1 MPDTKIILNDEAIH
15 RGLLRIA
22 YEIAEKNPDSQ
33 KVAVIGVQ
41 TGGVHMAHR
50 LAKQLESIW
59 EHPVPVGLV
68 DVGMHRDDLNNRPNP
83 RLLPTQIP
91 FDITGRT
98 VILVDDV
105 LFSGRTTR
113 AALDALNDFGRAQAI
128 QLAVLIDRGH
138 RELPIK
144 ATYVGKNV
152 PTSIQERIS
161 VSWKEDAGGD
171 TVRLEKP

>member
-1 MPDTKIILNDEAIH
+1 MPDTKIILSDEAIH
-15 RGLLRIA
+15 RGLMRIA
-22 YEIAEKNPDSQ
+22 YEIAERNSDSN
-33 KVAVIGVQ
+33 KVVVIGVQ
-41 TGGVHMAHR
+41 TGGIHMAHR

-59 EHPVPVGLV
+59 QHQIPVGHV
-68 DVGMHRDDLNNRPNP
+68 DVGMHRDDLSKRPNP
-83 RLLPTQIP
+83 RLLPTKIP

-144 ATYVGKNV
+144 ASYIGKNV
-152 PTSIQERIS
+152 PTSIQERIT
-161 VSWKEDAGGD
+161 VSWKEDGGED